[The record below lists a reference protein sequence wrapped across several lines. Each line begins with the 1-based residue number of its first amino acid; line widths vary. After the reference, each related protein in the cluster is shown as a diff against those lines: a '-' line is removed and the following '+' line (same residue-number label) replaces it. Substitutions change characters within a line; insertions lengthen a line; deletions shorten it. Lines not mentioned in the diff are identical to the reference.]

1 MHVESFNDGG
11 VIRLRMGNDEGETF
25 ERFTDVPI
33 VGFDASECVDLLSS
47 NVDRRIGDGK
57 ERSASSRL
65 SESDLDVIDNELLVA
80 LRCSATDVNKTSRC
94 VRKTCLWLLTDLRV
108 STAE

>member
-25 ERFTDVPI
+25 ERFRGVPI
-33 VGFDASECVDLLSS
+33 VDFDASECVDLVSS
-47 NVDRRIGDGK
+47 NVDRRMGDGK

-65 SESDLDVIDNELLVA
+65 SESDLDVIDKELLVA
-80 LRCSATDVNKTSRC
+80 LRCSNSHAKKMKRGERDVSF
-94 VRKTCLWLLTDLRV
+94 VDH
-108 STAE
+108 

>member
-1 MHVESFNDGG
+1 MHVDSFNDGG

-25 ERFTDVPI
+25 ERFRGVPM
-33 VGFDASECVDLLSS
+33 VGFDTSVCVDLLSS

-65 SESDLDVIDNELLVA
+65 SESDLDVIDKELLVA
-80 LRCSATDVNKTSRC
+80 LRWSTSDAKR
-94 VRKTCLWLLTDLRV
+94 TEQGEENISSLND
-108 STAE
+108 